1 MRCCVWLAVGAAVAS
16 AAGAASADVVYV
28 SQNRSLFVGAGPFPD
43 TESSAAL
50 GEFRSELHDRFD
62 SDHGQYSQADGTMYS
77 WMDTGTILMADR
89 ISAVDA
95 YGEAGAGGGGGIAIV
110 DAVFR
115 VTTPQRYDFV
125 GVTTMDSSS
134 QWGGHFMTVNL
145 VGAGGT
151 VFEMTHFPFGTTERY
166 SGMLAAGEYHLHME
180 HNFNYGGSGLG
191 HGEGTFTASLTVPA
205 PGAAAVLGA
214 AALFGRRRRR

>member
-1 MRCCVWLAVGAAVAS
+1 MRCCVWMAAVVS
-16 AAGAASADVVYV
+16 AAGAASADVVYL
-28 SQNRSLFVGAGPFPD
+28 SQSRSLMVVAGPFP
-43 TESSAAL
+43 ENASSSEL
-50 GEFRSELHDRFD
+50 GEFRAQLHNRFD
-62 SDHGQYSQADGTMYS
+62 SDHGQYSEADGTMYS

-115 VTTPQRYDFV
+115 VTAPQRYDFV

-145 VGAGGT
+145 IGAGGT

-180 HNFNYGGSGLG
+180 HNFGYGGVGLG
-191 HGEGTFTASLTVPA
+191 HGEGSFTASLTVPA
-205 PGAAAVLGA
+205 PGTLGLLAAGCVA
-214 AALFGRRRRR
+214 RRRRR

>member
-1 MRCCVWLAVGAAVAS
+1 MRCCVWSAVGAAAVCA
-16 AAGAASADVVYV
+16 AATAGADVEYV
-28 SQNRSLFVGAGPFPD
+28 SQSRSLMVVAGPFP
-43 TESSAAL
+43 ENASSSEL
-50 GEFRSELHDRFD
+50 GEFRAQLHNRFD
-62 SDHGQYSQADGTMYS
+62 SQFGQYSEADGTMYS

-89 ISAVDA
+89 ITAVDA
-95 YGEAGAGGGGGIAIV
+95 FGDAGAGGGGGIAIV

-115 VTTPQRYDFV
+115 VTAPQRYDFV

-166 SGMLAAGEYHLHME
+166 SGMLAAGEHHLHME
-180 HNFNYGGSGLG
+180 HYFSYGGFATG
-191 HGEGTFTASLTVPA
+191 HGEGSFTASLTVPA
-205 PGAAAVLGA
+205 PGAAALLWT
-214 AALFGRRRRR
+214 AALLGRRRRR